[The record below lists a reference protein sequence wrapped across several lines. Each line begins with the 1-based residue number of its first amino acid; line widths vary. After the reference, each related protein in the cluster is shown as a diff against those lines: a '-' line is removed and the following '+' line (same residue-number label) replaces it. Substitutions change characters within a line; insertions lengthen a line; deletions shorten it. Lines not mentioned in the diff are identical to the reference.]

1 MRQLRI
7 LIGYE
12 LRYYFYSPF
21 FYAICALF
29 FFLMGIVFFISL
41 KVYADFTQEEP
52 LMMQLF
58 KSMWLPLLFIVP
70 VLTTKAIVS
79 EKVTHLFDTL
89 LLLRV
94 NNFSIVLAKFIA
106 IYFTYM
112 SLWIAVSF
120 FFELAQ
126 WSAPS
131 LAHFSNFTTPQVR
144 YGGLFFMK
152 LIGGVI
158 IAFGLFV
165 SAQAKTPATS
175 MVASAAGIFLFL
187 VSGQLFKYASGISLQ
202 QAEIFSSLYDN
213 WNVFFQLEDFC
224 RGIFD
229 TRIII
234 AYISVTVALLAITA
248 ITLRKT
254 E

>member
-12 LRYYFYSPF
+12 LRHYFYSPF

-29 FFLMGIVFFISL
+29 LFLMGIIFFISL

-58 KSMWLPLLFIVP
+58 KSMWLPSLFIVP
-70 VLTTKAIVS
+70 VLTTKAIVA

-89 LLLRV
+89 LLLRI
-94 NNFSIVLAKFIA
+94 NNLSIVLAKFVV
-106 IYFTYM
+106 IYLTHM
-112 SLWIAVSF
+112 GLWVAASF
-120 FFELAQ
+120 FSELAQ
-126 WSAPS
+126 RSAPS
-131 LAHFSNFTTPQVR
+131 LAHLGNFAAPQVR
-144 YGGLFFMK
+144 YGGLLFMN
-152 LIGGVI
+152 LIGGFV
-158 IAFGLFV
+158 IAFGLLV

-175 MVASAAGIFLFL
+175 MAASTAGIFLFL
-187 VSGQLFKYASGISLQ
+187 VSGQLFKYASGLSLQ
-202 QAEIFSSLYDN
+202 QAAIFSSLYDN

-224 RGIFD
+224 HGIFD
-229 TRIII
+229 TRVII
-234 AYISVTVALLAITA
+234 AYVSGTMALLIITA